1 MCLTSLLVIFG
12 NYHKYHMMVN
22 YVNTLL
28 TLSSELASVPLM
40 ARLPAEDKGA
50 WNFREIPRGLMQ
62 RVKMAAAYEG
72 KTVKQWLMD
81 LARVRLGEM
90 EKRGILPKG
99 K

>member
-1 MCLTSLLVIFG
+1 MPVTVSDGSDDSDVFNIVVTVINAYLTRSCYFA
-12 NYHKYHMMVN
+12 
-22 YVNTLL
+22 T
-28 TLSSELASVPLM
+28 VPLM
-40 ARLPAEDKGA
+40 ARQPAEDKGA
-50 WNFREIPRGLMQ
+50 WNFREIPRSLMQ

-81 LARVRLGEM
+81 LARVRLAEM

>member
-1 MCLTSLLVIFG
+1 
-12 NYHKYHMMVN
+12 MMVN
-22 YVNTLL
+22 IVNRYL
-28 TLSSELASVPLM
+28 TLSVEPASVLVM
-40 ARLPAEDKGA
+40 ARPPAEDKGA

-81 LARVRLGEM
+81 LARARLAEM